1 MCHNGLL
8 YQEILLTK
16 CFLISIGLY
25 GLLQTQMQETSI
37 SLTRNSSAAIIRI
50 MQLVHFGRKTNTSW
64 RRGKLPRSFASL
76 TLYRHIKAAD
86 QRTIIQQYG
95 DWYTGHIDGWS
106 VTFGTVRRGLCKL
119 QSRPVLLAVTNV
131 NSPLM
136 NGQCTN
142 CILFDLGIYR

>member
-50 MQLVHFGRKTNTSW
+50 MQLVHFGLKTKTSW

-86 QRTIIQQYG
+86 QRTIIQQY
-95 DWYTGHIDGWS
+95 TGRLWVSCYICYNEEGP
-106 VTFGTVRRGLCKL
+106 GRVRPR
-119 QSRPVLLAVTNV
+119 AVP
-131 NSPLM
+131 SSLYQM
-136 NGQCTN
+136 
-142 CILFDLGIYR
+142 